1 VKSELK
7 SDYTVVIDARAALR
21 GEIERALVL
30 VSAKRSLDDEDIH
43 KVRQALKQARAA
55 LRLLRDAVTDA
66 DFRRENRSLRDAARP
81 LASARDLAVMLQ
93 LVEGLMAARKLRRYR
108 SLLAALRLRLRAS
121 HAERMALVR
130 TARITCAL
138 RAHLEQSLER
148 TAHWRLPGDPR
159 RVYRAGVLR
168 IYARG
173 RDDLHVALARDSAAA
188 LHEWRKQAKYLGAAL
203 ALLACDRAKAKAA
216 NEIARR
222 LGDDHDL
229 ALLGG
234 RLGRSAEGR
243 ALKARLEKKR
253 RKLQK
258 RAVKLAR
265 RLYKPSPERFAAA
278 LRGI

>member
-1 VKSELK
+1 LK
-7 SDYTVVIDARAALR
+7 RIDARAALR